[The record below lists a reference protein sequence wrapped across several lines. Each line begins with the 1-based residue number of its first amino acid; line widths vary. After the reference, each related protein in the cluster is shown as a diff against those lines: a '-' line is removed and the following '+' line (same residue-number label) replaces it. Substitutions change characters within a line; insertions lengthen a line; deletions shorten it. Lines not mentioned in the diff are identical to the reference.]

1 MNRFRVL
8 LLIAALSVTGCTI
21 TRYYKTGDI
30 DGQIGQLNGQIDGNL
45 ARLEAD
51 YAAKKAFLDSAKQ
64 TGADPTKAPYD
75 ALTANLVE
83 MGKLREASIRDSATA
98 RAEGAK
104 LSKAIAGRPRVDSND
119 PAYPEIGKFEK
130 RSEELMGNLNA
141 SFGRYTASSN
151 RFSKLANES
160 RVFTV
165 DVASFDGQ
173 LKTAIGSID
182 HQCTAVESKIGDTE
196 KKLQQPAV
204 DKREARL
211 ALVTGMKDD
220 VAKIRG
226 IQGDLESFQKSF
238 LAISKGQKSITV
250 GPHLPHHDF
259 FMSLNEVQ
267 TRAGAAVASFNGKVE
282 AFNKL

>member
-1 MNRFRVL
+1 MNRFHVL
-8 LLIAALSVTGCTI
+8 FLVAALSVTGCSI

-45 ARLEAD
+45 SRLETD
-51 YAAKKAFLDSAKQ
+51 YAAKKAFLESANQ

-75 ALTANLVE
+75 ALTANFVE
-83 MGKLREASIRDSATA
+83 MTKFRDASVRDSATT

-119 PAYPEIGKFEK
+119 QAYPEIGKFEK

-141 SFGRYTASSN
+141 SFGRYTESSN
-151 RFSKLANES
+151 RFTKLANET

-165 DVASFDGQ
+165 DVGTFDGQ

-182 HQCTAVESKIGDTE
+182 QQCTAVETKIGDTE
-196 KKLQQPAV
+196 KKLKPPSV
-204 DKREARL
+204 DKREERL

-238 LAISKGQKSITV
+238 LAISKGKKAITV

-267 TRAGAAVASFNGKVE
+267 TRAGAAVTSFNGKVD